1 VTISLPLYNAARLIV
16 DLSKKSFLLSS
27 TLICVSFRS
36 QLRWLYAPLSPIKS
50 MSWQNRVPFSTSQV
64 SYPLVPEMHACCIK
78 ISNAFILLDIHIDEY
93 YLENSDP
100 SALCHRKNGDK
111 SKNTA
116 GHFGALGSQCDSPVS
131 LV

>member
-1 VTISLPLYNAARLIV
+1 MRLLHITAALALCSTFSDKINVMAKSGTFLHITGKLSLALEMHARSLKI
-16 DLSKKSFLLSS
+16 SS
-27 TLICVSFRS
+27 TL
-36 QLRWLYAPLSPIKS
+36 
-50 MSWQNRVPFSTSQV
+50 
-64 SYPLVPEMHACCIK
+64 
-78 ISNAFILLDIHIDEY
+78 ILLDIHIDKY

-100 SALCHRKNGDK
+100 SALCHRKNEDN